1 MVSRSTK
8 ASIEKKGVTEGA
20 LKAEEQLQDYEL
32 VLVISPEVTDEKLEA
47 TLSNFSRLITSLG
60 GAVSE
65 VIQWGKRKLAYP
77 VKHFSEGSY
86 FLVHFKLKPA
96 LSRELEAKL
105 HISEE
110 VIRHLLIKLS

>member
-8 ASIEKKGVTEGA
+8 AAIEKKGVAEGE
-20 LKAEEQLQDYEL
+20 LKEEQLHDYEL
-32 VLVISPEVTDEKLEA
+32 VLVISPEVMDDKLEA
-47 TLSNFSRLITSLG
+47 TLSNFSRLVISLG

-65 VIQWGKRKLAYP
+65 VTRWGKRKLAYP
-77 VKHFSEGSY
+77 VKHFSEGNY
-86 FLVHFKLKPA
+86 FLVHFKLKST

-110 VIRHLLIKLS
+110 VIRHLLTKLS